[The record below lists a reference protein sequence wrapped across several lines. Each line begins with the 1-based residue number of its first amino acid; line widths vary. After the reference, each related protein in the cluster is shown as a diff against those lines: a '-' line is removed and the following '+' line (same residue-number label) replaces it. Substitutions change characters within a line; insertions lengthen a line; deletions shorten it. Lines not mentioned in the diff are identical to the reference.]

1 MRRDIKEALDRLLV
15 VADQDSGQGRRVAD
29 FLLAWWNAGTCGK
42 FDPTDLWGLDMSLR
56 VDVLRIVAFIS
67 MDHRYPD
74 SLGYGPQFER
84 LVAAWRPHL
93 VASTA
98 Q

>member
-1 MRRDIKEALDRLLV
+1 MRIQSRSISVMLVLSLLH
-15 VADQDSGQGRRVAD
+15 